1 MAYINLS
8 PGKRCAVQTFHTH
21 LKWKVIMAL
30 LYFWMAVPLHLA
42 VVYLASGV
50 ASLIFL
56 RAVFRAVFTPLRSVP
71 GPFLAR
77 FSRLWYLYKLWEGN
91 FEKVN
96 IELHRKYGTWF
107 GSTIIHVTRF

>member
-1 MAYINLS
+1 
-8 PGKRCAVQTFHTH
+8 
-21 LKWKVIMAL
+21 MAL